1 MAVYQALYRK
11 YRSRNF
17 DEVVGQ
23 EQVTVTLKNEIAS
36 GRMGH
41 AFLFT
46 GSRGTGKTTCSRIIA
61 KAVNC
66 PNQKDGNPCGVCELC
81 RGIDEGSVLDVVEID
96 AASNNGVDDIR
107 QLREEA
113 AFTPSQAKFR
123 VYIIDETHMLST
135 AAFNALLKIL
145 EEPPE
150 HVIFILATT
159 EVHKV
164 PATILSRCQRFDFKR
179 IKPEVIRDHL
189 LDVAQQE
196 GILLE
201 EDAALLIAR
210 LADGGMRDALSLL
223 DVCRSTAA
231 HVSSEVVTQAAGL
244 AMQDCLFD
252 IASAVLEQQLA
263 KMLEVMETMHQAS
276 IDFEKM
282 CVQLISHYR
291 GLMMAKALKNPEDV
305 VPNLPQDMERLK
317 AQAAAY
323 TMPQIVY
330 CLTVLQ
336 DTLSR
341 MNKTSQPRTELE
353 MALIRMGSP
362 EMDRSTEAIEAR
374 LDRLEKALASGVA
387 LKAPKGAKAAS
398 AKEESEDSPQQ
409 EEKAVEISDTSVVVD
424 IPDIP
429 KEKVQPFP
437 QWAQVLEQLS
447 SINRPLC
454 GALVDSKAYLHG
466 ELVLIDCESKFF
478 LSLIRSDEQAKK
490 AIHQA
495 FIAATGRDF
504 RMGPFHKDKYAVAK
518 DDGEDPMNALL
529 SQMQNA
535 GIDVVTK
542 Q

>member
-36 GRMGH
+36 GRIAH

-46 GSRGTGKTTCSRIIA
+46 GSRGTGKTSCSRIIA

-66 PNQKDGNPCGVCELC
+66 PNQKDGNPCGVCDLC

-113 AFTPSQAKFR
+113 AFTPSQAKYR

-179 IKPEVIRDHL
+179 IKPDVIKKHL
-189 LDVAQQE
+189 LTVAGQE
-196 GILLE
+196 GIYLE
-201 EDAALLIAR
+201 EEAALLIAR

-223 DVCRSTAA
+223 DVCRSTAN
-231 HVSSEVVTQAAGL
+231 HIDSDVVTQAAGL

-252 IASAVLEQQLA
+252 IGAAVLEQQLA
-263 KMLEVMETMHQAS
+263 KMLQVMETMHQAS

-282 CVQLISHYR
+282 CVQLIGHYR

-305 VPNLPQDMERLK
+305 VPNLPQDMARLK

-374 LDRLEKALASGVA
+374 LDRLEKALARGVA
-387 LKAPKGAKAAS
+387 LKAPKQARESKPD
-398 AKEESEDSPQQ
+398 EVQVVSEDNPQI
-409 EEKAVEISDTSVVVD
+409 EEKAVENTETPAIS
-424 IPDIP
+424 DIP

-447 SINRPLC
+447 NFNRPLC
-454 GALVDSKAYLHG
+454 GALVDSKAYLYG

-478 LSLIRSDEQAKK
+478 LKLIRSDEQAKK

-495 FIAATGRDF
+495 FQAATGRDY
-504 RMGPFHKDKYAVAK
+504 RMGPFQKDKYAVADIEEK
-518 DDGEDPMNALL
+518 DPMAALL
-529 SQMQNA
+529 NTMQDA
-535 GIDVVTK
+535 GVEVVSN
-542 Q
+542 

>member
-66 PNQKDGNPCGVCELC
+66 PDQQDGNPCGVCELC

-113 AFTPSQAKFR
+113 AFTPSQAKYR

-179 IKPEVIRDHL
+179 IKPEVIKAHL

-201 EDAALLIAR
+201 EEAAMLIAR

-252 IASAVLEQQLA
+252 IASAVLEQKLA
-263 KMLEVMETMHQAS
+263 AMLQVMETMHQAS

-282 CVQLISHYR
+282 CVQLIGHYR

-317 AQAAAY
+317 EQAAAY
-323 TMPQIVY
+323 SMPQIVY

-387 LKAPKGAKAAS
+387 LKAPKAPKGSKARTES
-398 AKEESEDSPQQ
+398 EEIPQEEESS
-409 EEKAVEISDTSVVVD
+409 VENIDTSVVVD
-424 IPDIP
+424 IPEIP
-429 KEKVQPFP
+429 KEKVQPFAP
-437 QWAQVLEQLS
+437 WAQVLEQLS

-504 RMGPFHKDKYAVAK
+504 RMGPFQKDKYAVAK
-518 DDGEDPMNALL
+518 DNEEDPMNALL
-529 SQMQNA
+529 SQMQSA
-535 GIDVVTK
+535 GVDVVTK
-542 Q
+542 

>member
-374 LDRLEKALASGVA
+374 LDRLEKALASGAA
-387 LKAPKGAKAAS
+387 LKAPKAAKAAS
-398 AKEESEDSPQQ
+398 AKEDSEDSPQQ

-535 GIDVVTK
+535 GVDVVTK

>member
-1 MAVYQALYRK
+1 
-11 YRSRNF
+11 
-17 DEVVGQ
+17 
-23 EQVTVTLKNEIAS
+23 
-36 GRMGH
+36 
-41 AFLFT
+41 
-46 GSRGTGKTTCSRIIA
+46 
-61 KAVNC
+61 
-66 PNQKDGNPCGVCELC
+66 
-81 RGIDEGSVLDVVEID
+81 
-96 AASNNGVDDIR
+96 
-107 QLREEA
+107 
-113 AFTPSQAKFR
+113 
-123 VYIIDETHMLST
+123 MLST

-179 IKPEVIRDHL
+179 IKPEVIKHHL
-189 LDVAQQE
+189 LAVSEQE
-196 GILLE
+196 GIVLE

-210 LADGGMRDALSLL
+210 LSDGGMRDALSLL

-231 HVSSEVVTQAAGL
+231 HISSDVVTQAAGL

-252 IASAVLEQQLA
+252 IANAVLEQQLA
-263 KMLEVMETMHQAS
+263 QMLQVMETMHQAS

-317 AQAAAY
+317 AQAAKY
-323 TMPQIVY
+323 SMPQVVY

-374 LDRLEKALASGVA
+374 LDKLEKAFASGVA
-387 LKAPKGAKAAS
+387 LKTPKTAKKAEA
-398 AKEESEDSPQQ
+398 EEASPQPA
-409 EEKAVEISDTSVVVD
+409 EEKVENMEATVEVNIE
-424 IPDIP
+424 DIP
-429 KEKVQPFP
+429 KEKVQPFEA
-437 QWAQVLEQLS
+437 WAQVLEQLS
-447 SINRPLC
+447 NINRPLC
-454 GALVDSKAYLHG
+454 GALVDSQAYQLG

-478 LSLIRSDEQAKK
+478 LSLIRSDEAAKK

-504 RMGPFHKDKYAVAK
+504 RMGPFNKDKYSVAK
-518 DDGEDPMNALL
+518 AAEDDPMAALL
-529 SQMQNA
+529 GQMQSA
-535 GIDVVTK
+535 GVEVISK
-542 Q
+542 

>member
-11 YRSRNF
+11 YRSRTF

-36 GRMGH
+36 GRIGH

-66 PNQKDGNPCGVCELC
+66 PNQKDGNPCGVCDLC

-113 AFTPSQAKFR
+113 AFTPSQAKYR

-179 IKPEVIRDHL
+179 IKPEVIKDHL
-189 LDVAQQE
+189 LAVSAQE
-196 GILLE
+196 GIKLE

-210 LADGGMRDALSLL
+210 LSDGGMRDALSLL

-252 IASAVLEQQLA
+252 IANAVLEQQLA
-263 KMLEVMETMHQAS
+263 QMLQVMETMHQAS

-305 VPNLPQDMERLK
+305 VPNLPQDMARLK
-317 AQAAAY
+317 AQAANY
-323 TMPQIVY
+323 SMPQIVY

-374 LDRLEKALASGVA
+374 LDKLEKALASGAA
-387 LKAPKGAKAAS
+387 LKAPKAKA
-398 AKEESEDSPQQ
+398 KKDEETAPEISEVQ
-409 EEKAVEISDTSVVVD
+409 EEKMEATVEVNID
-424 IPDIP
+424 DIP
-429 KEKVQPFP
+429 KEKVQPFEA
-437 QWAQVLEQLS
+437 WAQVLEQLS

-454 GALVDSKAYLHG
+454 GALVDSKAYQLG

-478 LSLIRSDEQAKK
+478 LSLIRSDEAAKK

-504 RMGPFHKDKYAVAK
+504 RMGPFNKDKYSVSKAEE
-518 DDGEDPMNALL
+518 DDPMSALL
-529 SQMQNA
+529 GQMQSA
-535 GIDVVTK
+535 GVEVISK
-542 Q
+542 

>member
-23 EQVTVTLKNEIAS
+23 EQVTLTLKNEIAS

-66 PNQKDGNPCGVCELC
+66 PNQKDGNPCGVCDLC

-179 IKPEVIRDHL
+179 IKPEVIKEHL
-189 LDVAQQE
+189 LDVARQE
-196 GILLE
+196 NILLE
-201 EDAALLIAR
+201 EEAAMLIAR

-223 DVCRSTAA
+223 DVCRSTAS
-231 HVSSEVVTQAAGL
+231 HVNSQVVTQAAGL

-282 CVQLISHYR
+282 CVQLIGHYR

-317 AQAAAY
+317 AQATAY

-374 LDRLEKALASGVA
+374 LDKLEKALASGVA
-387 LKAPKGAKAAS
+387 LKAPKAEKTAKT
-398 AKEESEDSPQQ
+398 EEAPVQ
-409 EEKAVEISDTSVVVD
+409 EEQTAPAPQPLVED
-424 IPDIP
+424 IPDVD
-429 KEKVQPFP
+429 KEQVQPFAP
-437 QWAQVLEQLS
+437 WAQVLEQLS

-454 GALVDSKAYLHG
+454 GALVDSKAYIHG

-478 LSLIRSDEQAKK
+478 LSLIRSDEQAKN

-504 RMGPFHKDKYAVAK
+504 RMGPFRKEKYAVAK
-518 DDGEDPMNALL
+518 NSGDDPMAALL
-529 SQMQNA
+529 SQMQSA
-535 GIDVVTK
+535 GVDVITK
-542 Q
+542 

>member
-1 MAVYQALYRK
+1 MYQALYRK
-11 YRSRNF
+11 YRSKTF

-36 GRMGH
+36 GRIGH

-113 AFTPSQAKFR
+113 AFTPSQAKYR

-179 IKPEVIRDHL
+179 IQPEVIKSHL
-189 LDVAQQE
+189 LSVSRQE
-196 GILLE
+196 EIQLD

-231 HVSSEVVTQAAGL
+231 HVSAAVVTQAAGL

-252 IASAVLEQQLA
+252 IAAAVLEQNPA

-276 IDFEKM
+276 VDFEKM
-282 CVQLISHYR
+282 CTQLIGHYR

-305 VPNLPQDMERLK
+305 VPNLPQDMEKLK
-317 AQAAAY
+317 EQASHY
-323 TMPQIVY
+323 SLPQILY
-330 CLTVLQ
+330 CLTALQ
-336 DTLSR
+336 DCLSR
-341 MNKTSQPRTELE
+341 MNRTSQPRTELE

-362 EMDRSTEAIEAR
+362 EMDRSAQAIEAR
-374 LDRLEKALASGVA
+374 LDRLEKALASGLA
-387 LKAPKGAKAAS
+387 LKAPAS
-398 AKEESEDSPQQ
+398 QNNQMPDREEAISPQ
-409 EEKAVEISDTSVVVD
+409 
-424 IPDIP
+424 P
-429 KEKVQPFP
+429 KEKSVEKQKPVSMDVDLSDIPREKVEPFRP
-437 QWAQVLEQLS
+437 WAQVLEQLS
-447 SINRPLC
+447 EINRPLC
-454 GALVDSKAYLHG
+454 GALADSKAYQLG
-466 ELVLIDCESKFF
+466 DLVLIDCESKFF

-495 FIAATGRDF
+495 FQQACGRDF
-504 RMGPFHKDKYAVAK
+504 RMGPFNKEKYAVK
-518 DDGEDPMNALL
+518 EEQKDPMAALL
-529 SQMQNA
+529 GQMERA
-535 GIDVVTK
+535 GVAVET

>member
-1 MAVYQALYRK
+1 MYQALYRK
-11 YRSRNF
+11 YRSRTF

-36 GRMGH
+36 GRIGH

-66 PNQKDGNPCGVCELC
+66 PHQQNGNPCGVCELC
-81 RGIDEGSVLDVVEID
+81 QGIDEGSVLDVVEID

-113 AFTPSQAKFR
+113 AFTPSQAKYR

-179 IKPEVIRDHL
+179 IKPEVIKEHL
-189 LDVAQQE
+189 LAVAEQE

-201 EDAALLIAR
+201 EDAAMLIAR

-223 DVCRSTAA
+223 DVCRSTDS
-231 HVSSEVVTQAAGL
+231 HVSSQVVTQAAGL
-244 AMQDCLFD
+244 AMQDRLFD
-252 IASAVLEQQLA
+252 IASAVLDQRLA
-263 KMLEVMETMHQAS
+263 QMLQVMETMHQAS

-282 CVQLISHYR
+282 CVQLIGHYR
-291 GLMMAKALKNPEDV
+291 GLMMAKALKNPEEV
-305 VPNLPQDMERLK
+305 VPNLPQDMARLK
-317 AQAAAY
+317 EQAARY
-323 TMPQIVY
+323 TMPQVIY

-362 EMDRSTEAIEAR
+362 EMDRSTESIEAR
-374 LDRLEKALASGVA
+374 LDKLEKALASGVA
-387 LKAPKGAKAAS
+387 LSTAKTAKAPVVEQS
-398 AKEESEDSPQQ
+398 PQLSQPLVEKEEPIPSA
-409 EEKAVEISDTSVVVD
+409 EELAEL
-424 IPDIP
+424 P
-429 KEKVQPFP
+429 KEKVQPFAP
-437 QWAQVLEQLS
+437 WAQVLEQLG

-454 GALVDSKAYLHG
+454 GALAESKAYQLG

-478 LSLIRSDEQAKK
+478 LSLIRSDESAKK

-495 FIAATGRDF
+495 FISATGRDW
-504 RMGPFHKDKYAVAK
+504 RMGPFNKEKYAVSK
-518 DDGEDPMNALL
+518 DDGEDPMAALL
-529 SQMQNA
+529 GQMQSA
-535 GIDVVTK
+535 GVEILN

>member
-387 LKAPKGAKAAS
+387 LKAPKAAKAAS
-398 AKEESEDSPQQ
+398 AKEDSEDSPQQ

-535 GIDVVTK
+535 GVDVVTK

>member
-1 MAVYQALYRK
+1 
-11 YRSRNF
+11 
-17 DEVVGQ
+17 
-23 EQVTVTLKNEIAS
+23 
-36 GRMGH
+36 
-41 AFLFT
+41 
-46 GSRGTGKTTCSRIIA
+46 
-61 KAVNC
+61 
-66 PNQKDGNPCGVCELC
+66 
-81 RGIDEGSVLDVVEID
+81 
-96 AASNNGVDDIR
+96 
-107 QLREEA
+107 
-113 AFTPSQAKFR
+113 
-123 VYIIDETHMLST
+123 
-135 AAFNALLKIL
+135 
-145 EEPPE
+145 
-150 HVIFILATT
+150 
-159 EVHKV
+159 
-164 PATILSRCQRFDFKR
+164 
-179 IKPEVIRDHL
+179 
-189 LDVAQQE
+189 
-196 GILLE
+196 
-201 EDAALLIAR
+201 
-210 LADGGMRDALSLL
+210 
-223 DVCRSTAA
+223 
-231 HVSSEVVTQAAGL
+231 
-244 AMQDCLFD
+244 
-252 IASAVLEQQLA
+252 
-263 KMLEVMETMHQAS
+263 
-276 IDFEKM
+276 
-282 CVQLISHYR
+282 
-291 GLMMAKALKNPEDV
+291 
-305 VPNLPQDMERLK
+305 
-317 AQAAAY
+317 
-323 TMPQIVY
+323 MPQIVY

-398 AKEESEDSPQQ
+398 VKEDSEDSPQQ

-535 GIDVVTK
+535 GVDVVTK

>member
-11 YRSRNF
+11 YRSRTF

-36 GRMGH
+36 GRIGH

-113 AFTPSQAKFR
+113 AFTPSQAKYR

-164 PATILSRCQRFDFKR
+164 PATILSLCQRFDFKR
-179 IKPEVIRDHL
+179 IKPEVIKDHL
-189 LDVAQQE
+189 LAVSAQE
-196 GILLE
+196 GIELE

-210 LADGGMRDALSLL
+210 LSDGGMRDALSLL

-252 IASAVLEQQLA
+252 IANAVLEQQLA
-263 KMLEVMETMHQAS
+263 QMLQVMETMHQAS

-305 VPNLPQDMERLK
+305 VPNLPQDMARLK
-317 AQAAAY
+317 AQAANY
-323 TMPQIVY
+323 SMPQIVY

-374 LDRLEKALASGVA
+374 LDKLEKALAAGVA
-387 LKAPKGAKAAS
+387 LKAPKAKA
-398 AKEESEDSPQQ
+398 KKDEEIAPEISEVQ
-409 EEKAVEISDTSVVVD
+409 EEKMEATVEVNID
-424 IPDIP
+424 DIP
-429 KEKVQPFP
+429 KEKVQPFEA
-437 QWAQVLEQLS
+437 WAQVLEQLS
-447 SINRPLC
+447 NINRPLC
-454 GALVDSKAYLHG
+454 GALVDSKAYQLG

-478 LSLIRSDEQAKK
+478 LSLIRSDEAAKK

-504 RMGPFHKDKYAVAK
+504 RMGPFNKDKYSVAK
-518 DDGEDPMNALL
+518 TEEDDPMAALL
-529 SQMQNA
+529 GQMQNA
-535 GIDVVTK
+535 GVEVISK
-542 Q
+542 

>member
-1 MAVYQALYRK
+1 MYQALYRK
-11 YRSRNF
+11 YRSRTF

-36 GRMGH
+36 GRIGH

-66 PNQKDGNPCGVCELC
+66 PHQKDGNPCGVCDLC

-113 AFTPSQAKFR
+113 AFTPSQAKYR

-179 IKPEVIRDHL
+179 IKPEVIKDHL
-189 LDVAQQE
+189 LAVSEQE
-196 GILLE
+196 GIVLE
-201 EDAALLIAR
+201 EEAALLIAR

-231 HVSSEVVTQAAGL
+231 HVSSDVVTQAAGL

-252 IASAVLEQQLA
+252 IASAVLEQRLAQVLQL
-263 KMLEVMETMHQAS
+263 METMHQAS

-291 GLMMAKALKNPEDV
+291 GLMMAKALKNPEEV
-305 VPNLPQDMERLK
+305 VPNLPQDMARLK
-317 AQAAAY
+317 EQAGEY
-323 TMPQIVY
+323 SMPQILY

-341 MNKTSQPRTELE
+341 MNKSSQPRTELE

-362 EMDRSTEAIEAR
+362 EMDRSTQALEAR

-387 LKAPKGAKAAS
+387 LKAPKAAKT
-398 AKEESEDSPQQ
+398 AKQ
-409 EEKAVEISDTSVVVD
+409 EEVQPEETAETPSKAMDVEEV
-424 IPDIP
+424 PDIP
-429 KEKVQPFP
+429 KEQVQPFAP
-437 QWAQVLEQLS
+437 WAQVLEQLANF
-447 SINRPLC
+447 NRPLC
-454 GALVDSKAYLHG
+454 GALVDSKAYLLG
-466 ELVLIDCESKFF
+466 DLVLIDCESKFF

-495 FIAATGRDF
+495 FLAATGRDY
-504 RMGPFHKDKYAVAK
+504 RMGPFRKDKYAVAS
-518 DDGEDPMNALL
+518 GENEDPMAALL
-529 SQMQNA
+529 GQMQSA
-535 GIDVVTK
+535 GIEVETK
-542 Q
+542 A

>member
-11 YRSRNF
+11 YRSRTF

-36 GRMGH
+36 GRIGH

-113 AFTPSQAKFR
+113 AFTPSQAKYR

-179 IKPEVIRDHL
+179 IKPEVIKNHL
-189 LDVAQQE
+189 LAVSEQE
-196 GILLE
+196 GIELE
-201 EDAALLIAR
+201 DDAALLIAR
-210 LADGGMRDALSLL
+210 LSDGGMRDALSLL

-231 HVSSEVVTQAAGL
+231 HVSSDVVTQAAGL

-252 IASAVLEQQLA
+252 IANAVLEQQLA
-263 KMLEVMETMHQAS
+263 QMLQVMETMHQAS

-305 VPNLPQDMERLK
+305 VPNLPQDMARLK
-317 AQAAAY
+317 AQAAKY
-323 TMPQIVY
+323 SMPQIVY

-374 LDRLEKALASGVA
+374 LDKLEKALASGVA
-387 LKAPKGAKAAS
+387 LKAPKTAKKTETAEENPQNT
-398 AKEESEDSPQQ
+398 EES
-409 EEKAVEISDTSVVVD
+409 VETMEATVEVNID
-424 IPDIP
+424 DIP
-429 KEKVQPFP
+429 KEKVQPFEA
-437 QWAQVLEQLS
+437 WAQVLEQLS
-447 SINRPLC
+447 NINRPLC
-454 GALVDSKAYLHG
+454 GALVDSKAYQLG

-478 LSLIRSDEQAKK
+478 LSLIRSDEAAKK

-495 FIAATGRDF
+495 FISATGRDF
-504 RMGPFHKDKYAVAK
+504 RMGPFNKDKYSVAK
-518 DDGEDPMNALL
+518 TEEDDPMTALL
-529 SQMQNA
+529 GQMQNA
-535 GIDVVTK
+535 GVEVISK
-542 Q
+542 

>member
-11 YRSRNF
+11 YRSRTF

-36 GRMGH
+36 GRIGH

-66 PNQKDGNPCGVCELC
+66 PNQKDGNPCGVCDLC

-179 IKPEVIRDHL
+179 IKPEVIKNHL
-189 LDVAQQE
+189 LAVSEQE
-196 GILLE
+196 GIQLE

-210 LADGGMRDALSLL
+210 LSDGGMRDALSLL

-231 HVSSEVVTQAAGL
+231 HISSDVVTQAAGL

-252 IASAVLEQQLA
+252 IANAVLEQQLA
-263 KMLEVMETMHQAS
+263 QMLQVMETMHQAS

-317 AQAAAY
+317 AQAAKY
-323 TMPQIVY
+323 SMPQVVY

-374 LDRLEKALASGVA
+374 LDKLEKALASGVA
-387 LKAPKGAKAAS
+387 LKAPKAAKKAEVEEAPQP
-398 AKEESEDSPQQ
+398 AEEKEESME
-409 EEKAVEISDTSVVVD
+409 ATVEVNID
-424 IPDIP
+424 DIP
-429 KEKVQPFP
+429 KEKVQPFEA
-437 QWAQVLEQLS
+437 WAQVLEQLTN
-447 SINRPLC
+447 INRPLC
-454 GALVDSKAYLHG
+454 GALVDSKAYQLG

-478 LSLIRSDEQAKK
+478 LSLIRSDEAAKK

-504 RMGPFHKDKYAVAK
+504 RMGPFNKDKYAVAK
-518 DDGEDPMNALL
+518 AAEDDPMAALL
-529 SQMQNA
+529 GQMQSA
-535 GIDVVTK
+535 GVEVISK
-542 Q
+542 

>member
-11 YRSRNF
+11 YRSRTF

-36 GRMGH
+36 GRIGH

-113 AFTPSQAKFR
+113 AFTPSQAKYR

-179 IKPEVIRDHL
+179 IKPEVIKDHL
-189 LDVAQQE
+189 LAVSAQE
-196 GILLE
+196 GIELE

-210 LADGGMRDALSLL
+210 LSDGGMRDALSLL

-252 IASAVLEQQLA
+252 IANAVLEQQLA
-263 KMLEVMETMHQAS
+263 QMLQVMETMHQAS

-305 VPNLPQDMERLK
+305 VPNLPQDMARLK
-317 AQAAAY
+317 AQAANY
-323 TMPQIVY
+323 SMPQIVY

-374 LDRLEKALASGVA
+374 LDKLEKALASGVP
-387 LKAPKGAKAAS
+387 LKAPKTAKKTETAEENPQNT
-398 AKEESEDSPQQ
+398 EES
-409 EEKAVEISDTSVVVD
+409 VETMEATVEVNID
-424 IPDIP
+424 DIP
-429 KEKVQPFP
+429 KEKVQPFEA
-437 QWAQVLEQLS
+437 WAQVLEQLS
-447 SINRPLC
+447 NINRPLC
-454 GALVDSKAYLHG
+454 GALVDSKAYQLG

-478 LSLIRSDEQAKK
+478 LSLIRSDEAAKK

-504 RMGPFHKDKYAVAK
+504 RMGPFNKDKYSVSKAEE
-518 DDGEDPMNALL
+518 DDPMSALL
-529 SQMQNA
+529 GQMQSA
-535 GIDVVTK
+535 GVEVISK
-542 Q
+542 

>member
-1 MAVYQALYRK
+1 MVVYQALYRK
-11 YRSRNF
+11 YRSRTF

-36 GRMGH
+36 GRIGH

-179 IKPEVIRDHL
+179 IKPEVIKEHL
-189 LDVAQQE
+189 LAVSAQE
-196 GILLE
+196 GIELE

-252 IASAVLEQQLA
+252 IANAVLEQQLA
-263 KMLEVMETMHQAS
+263 QMLQVMETMHQAS

-291 GLMMAKALKNPEDV
+291 GLMMAKALRNPEDV
-305 VPNLPQDMERLK
+305 VPNLPQDMARLK
-317 AQAAAY
+317 EQAANY
-323 TMPQIVY
+323 SMPQIVY

-374 LDRLEKALASGVA
+374 LDKLEKALASGVA
-387 LKAPKGAKAAS
+387 LKAPKAKAK
-398 AKEESEDSPQQ
+398 KEEEENTPPTSEPL
-409 EEKAVEISDTSVVVD
+409 EEKMEATVEVNIE
-424 IPDIP
+424 DIP
-429 KEKVQPFP
+429 KEKVQPFEA
-437 QWAQVLEQLS
+437 WAQVLEQLG

-454 GALVDSKAYLHG
+454 GALVDSKAYQLG

-478 LSLIRSDEQAKK
+478 LSLIRSDEAAKK

-504 RMGPFHKDKYAVAK
+504 RMGPFNKDKYSVSKAEE
-518 DDGEDPMNALL
+518 DDPMAALL
-529 SQMQNA
+529 GQMQSA
-535 GIDVVTK
+535 GVEVISK
-542 Q
+542 

>member
-1 MAVYQALYRK
+1 MYQALYRK

-36 GRMGH
+36 GRIGH

-66 PNQKDGNPCGVCELC
+66 PNQKDGNPCGVCDLC

-113 AFTPSQAKFR
+113 SFTPSQAKYR

-179 IKPEVIRDHL
+179 IKPEVIKAHL
-189 LDVAQQE
+189 LAVVAQE
-196 GILLE
+196 GITLE
-201 EDAALLIAR
+201 EDAAVLIAR

-231 HVSSEVVTQAAGL
+231 HVTADVVTQAAGL

-252 IASAVLEQQLA
+252 IASALLEQQIA
-263 KMLEVMETMHQAS
+263 RVLEIMETMHQAS

-282 CVQLISHYR
+282 CVQLINHYR

-305 VPNLPQDMERLK
+305 VPNLPQDMARLK
-317 AQAAAY
+317 AQAAQYSMA
-323 TMPQIVY
+323 QILY

-362 EMDRSTEAIEAR
+362 EMDRSNQAIEAR
-374 LDRLEKALASGVA
+374 LDKLEKALASGVA
-387 LKAPKGAKAAS
+387 LKAPKAAPV
-398 AKEESEDSPQQ
+398 AAEASPQP
-409 EEKAVEISDTSVVVD
+409 EKNPVEKEAAPQSMDVD
-424 IPDIP
+424 IADIP

-447 SINRPLC
+447 NINKPLC
-454 GALVDSKAYLHG
+454 GALVESKAYQLG

-478 LSLIRSDEQAKK
+478 LQLIRSDEQAKK

-495 FIAATGRDF
+495 FVSACGRDF
-504 RMGPFHKDKYAVAK
+504 RMGPFNKDKYAVQK
-518 DDGEDPMNALL
+518 EENSDPMAALL
-529 SQMQNA
+529 GQMQNA
-535 GIDVVTK
+535 GIEVQTN
-542 Q
+542 

>member
-1 MAVYQALYRK
+1 MAMYQALYRK
-11 YRSRNF
+11 YRSRTF

-36 GRMGH
+36 GRIGH

-81 RGIDEGSVLDVVEID
+81 RGIDDGSVLDVVEID
-96 AASNNGVDDIR
+96 AASNNSVDDIR

-113 AFTPSQAKFR
+113 AFTPSQAKYR

-150 HVIFILATT
+150 YVIFILATT

-179 IKPEVIRDHL
+179 IKAEVIRDHL
-189 LDVAQQE
+189 LAVSEQE
-196 GILLE
+196 GIRLDT
-201 EDAALLIAR
+201 DAALLIAR

-223 DVCRSTAA
+223 DVCRSTA
-231 HVSSEVVTQAAGL
+231 VVVDSQVVTQAAGL

-252 IASAVLEQQLA
+252 IADAVLEQRLSKALQ
-263 KMLEVMETMHQAS
+263 VMETMHQAS
-276 IDFEKM
+276 VDFEKM
-282 CVQLISHYR
+282 CTQLISHYR
-291 GLMMAKALKNPEDV
+291 GMMMAKALKNPEEV
-305 VPNLPQDMERLK
+305 VVNLPQDMERLK
-317 AQAAAY
+317 AQAARY
-323 TMPQIVY
+323 SMPQILY
-330 CLTVLQ
+330 CLTLLQ

-362 EMDRSTEAIEAR
+362 EMDRSMEAIEAR
-374 LDRLEKALASGVA
+374 LDKLEKALAGGA
-387 LKAPKGAKAAS
+387 TLKPAKAREQAEQEREQKAEPKG
-398 AKEESEDSPQQ
+398 KEAETSMD
-409 EEKAVEISDTSVVVD
+409 VELD
-424 IPDIP
+424 DIP
-429 KEKVQPFP
+429 KEKVQPFEP
-437 QWAQVLEQLS
+437 WAQVLEQLS
-447 SINRPLC
+447 NFNRPLC
-454 GALVDSKAYLHG
+454 GALVDSQAYQLG
-466 ELVLIDCESKFF
+466 ELVLIDCASKFF
-478 LSLIRSDEQAKK
+478 LSLIRSDEAAKK

-495 FIAATGRDF
+495 FIAATGRDY
-504 RMGPFHKDKYAVAK
+504 RMGPFNKEKYAVAK
-518 DDGEDPMNALL
+518 AEDDDPMAALL
-529 SQMQNA
+529 GQMQNA
-535 GIDVVTK
+535 GVEVVTK
-542 Q
+542 

>member
-374 LDRLEKALASGVA
+374 LDRLEKALASGAA

-398 AKEESEDSPQQ
+398 AKEDSEDSPQQ

-535 GIDVVTK
+535 GVDVVTK

>member
-11 YRSRNF
+11 YRSRTF

-23 EQVTVTLKNEIAS
+23 EQVTITLKNEIAS
-36 GRMGH
+36 GRIGH

-66 PNQKDGNPCGVCELC
+66 PNQKDGNPCGVCDLC

-113 AFTPSQAKFR
+113 AFTPSQAKYR

-189 LDVAQQE
+189 LAVSEQE
-196 GILLE
+196 GIQLD
-201 EDAALLIAR
+201 EDAAMLIAR
-210 LADGGMRDALSLL
+210 LSDGGMRDALSLL

-252 IASAVLEQQLA
+252 IASAVLEQRLA
-263 KMLEVMETMHQAS
+263 QMLQVMETMHQAS

-305 VPNLPQDMERLK
+305 VPNLPRDMERLK
-317 AQAAAY
+317 AQAAQY
-323 TMPQIVY
+323 TMPQIIY

-374 LDRLEKALASGVA
+374 LDRLEKALASGAA
-387 LKAPKGAKAAS
+387 LKAPKASAKAA
-398 AKEESEDSPQQ
+398 AQEDDVPQTSQ
-409 EEKAVEISDTSVVVD
+409 PMVEKTEATVEVNIDE
-424 IPDIP
+424 IP
-429 KEKVQPFP
+429 KEKVQPFEA
-437 QWAQVLEQLS
+437 WAQVLEQLS
-447 SINRPLC
+447 NINRPLC
-454 GALVDSKAYLHG
+454 GALVDSKAYQLG

-478 LSLIRSDEQAKK
+478 LSLIRSDEAAKK

-495 FIAATGRDF
+495 FIAATGRDW
-504 RMGPFHKDKYAVAK
+504 RMGPFNKDKYAVAK
-518 DDGEDPMNALL
+518 TAEEDPMAALL
-529 SQMQNA
+529 GQMQSA
-535 GIDVVTK
+535 GVEVITK
-542 Q
+542 

>member
-1 MAVYQALYRK
+1 MYQALYRK

-23 EQVTVTLKNEIAS
+23 EQVTLTLKNEIAS
-36 GRMGH
+36 GRIAH

-46 GSRGTGKTTCSRIIA
+46 GSRGTGKTSCSRIIA

-66 PNQKDGNPCGVCELC
+66 PNQKDGNPCGHCELC

-113 AFTPSQAKFR
+113 AFTPSQAKYR

-179 IKPEVIRDHL
+179 IKPAVIQEHL
-189 LDVAQQE
+189 LDVARQE
-196 GILLE
+196 GIRLE
-201 EDAALLIAR
+201 DEAALLIAR

-223 DVCRSTAA
+223 DVCRSTDDHIDSA
-231 HVSSEVVTQAAGL
+231 VVTQAAGL
-244 AMQDCLFD
+244 AMQDCLFE
-252 IASAVLEQQLA
+252 IGEAVLEQQLA
-263 KMLEVMETMHQAS
+263 KMLQHMETMHQAS

-282 CVQLISHYR
+282 CVQLIAHYR
-291 GLMMAKALKNPEDV
+291 GLMMAKALRNPEDV
-305 VPNLPQDMERLK
+305 VPNLPQDMARLK
-317 AQAAAY
+317 AQAAEY
-323 TMPQIVY
+323 SMPQIIY

-341 MNKTSQPRTELE
+341 MNKSSQPRTELE

-387 LKAPKGAKAAS
+387 LKAPKAPKPKAEAPTEPGNPS
-398 AKEESEDSPQQ
+398 PEEAAPAA
-409 EEKAVEISDTSVVVD
+409 EELPSLE
-424 IPDIP
+424 DIP

-447 SINRPLC
+447 NFNRPLC

-495 FIAATGRDF
+495 FQAATGRDY
-504 RMGPFHKDKYAVAK
+504 RMGPFQKDKYAVAK
-518 DDGEDPMNALL
+518 DEDKDPMAALL
-529 SQMQNA
+529 TQMEEA
-535 GIDVVTK
+535 GMEIVGN
-542 Q
+542 

>member
-11 YRSRNF
+11 YRSRTF

-36 GRMGH
+36 GRIGH

-113 AFTPSQAKFR
+113 AFTPSQAKYR

-179 IKPEVIRDHL
+179 IKPEVIKNHL
-189 LDVAQQE
+189 LAVSEQE
-196 GILLE
+196 GIELE
-201 EDAALLIAR
+201 DDAALLIAR
-210 LADGGMRDALSLL
+210 LSDGGMRDALSLL

-231 HVSSEVVTQAAGL
+231 HVSSDVVTQAAGL

-252 IASAVLEQQLA
+252 IANAVLEQQLA
-263 KMLEVMETMHQAS
+263 QMLQVMETMHQAS

-305 VPNLPQDMERLK
+305 VPNLPQDMARLK
-317 AQAAAY
+317 AQAAKY
-323 TMPQIVY
+323 SMPQIVY

-374 LDRLEKALASGVA
+374 LDKLEKALASGVA
-387 LKAPKGAKAAS
+387 LKAPKAAKKTETAEENPQNV
-398 AKEESEDSPQQ
+398 EES
-409 EEKAVEISDTSVVVD
+409 VETMEATVEVNID
-424 IPDIP
+424 DIP
-429 KEKVQPFP
+429 KEKVQPFEA
-437 QWAQVLEQLS
+437 WAQVLEQLS
-447 SINRPLC
+447 NINRPLC
-454 GALVDSKAYLHG
+454 GALVDSKAYQLG

-478 LSLIRSDEQAKK
+478 LSLIRSDEAAKK

-495 FIAATGRDF
+495 FISATGRDF
-504 RMGPFHKDKYAVAK
+504 RMGPFNKDKYSVAK
-518 DDGEDPMNALL
+518 TEEDDPMAALL
-529 SQMQNA
+529 GQMQNA
-535 GIDVVTK
+535 GVEVISK
-542 Q
+542 

>member
-66 PNQKDGNPCGVCELC
+66 PDQQDGNPCGVCELC

-113 AFTPSQAKFR
+113 AFTPSQAKYR

-179 IKPEVIRDHL
+179 IKPEVIKAHL

-201 EDAALLIAR
+201 EEAAMLIAR

-252 IASAVLEQQLA
+252 IASAVLEQKLA
-263 KMLEVMETMHQAS
+263 AMLQVMETMHQAS

-282 CVQLISHYR
+282 CVQLIGHYR

-317 AQAAAY
+317 EQAAAY
-323 TMPQIVY
+323 SMPQIVY

-387 LKAPKGAKAAS
+387 LKAPKAPKGSKARTES
-398 AKEESEDSPQQ
+398 EESPQ
-409 EEKAVEISDTSVVVD
+409 EEESSVENIDTSVVVD
-424 IPDIP
+424 IPEIP
-429 KEKVQPFP
+429 KEKVQPFAP
-437 QWAQVLEQLS
+437 WAQVLEQLS

-504 RMGPFHKDKYAVAK
+504 RMGPFQKDKYAVAK
-518 DDGEDPMNALL
+518 DNEEDPMNALL
-529 SQMQNA
+529 SQMQSA
-535 GIDVVTK
+535 GVDVVTK
-542 Q
+542 